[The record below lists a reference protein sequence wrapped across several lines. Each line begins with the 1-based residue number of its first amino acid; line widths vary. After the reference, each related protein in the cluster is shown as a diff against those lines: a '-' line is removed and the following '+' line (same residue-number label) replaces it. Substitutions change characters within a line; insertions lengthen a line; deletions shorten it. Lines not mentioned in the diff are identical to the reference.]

1 MRDGCAFTAAT
12 SHSCRFRKISVGGR
26 PTSDRSRPRS
36 QFAGPSQHLRDG
48 LALPEGRALQAAAE
62 DERGGRE
69 GGGHP
74 HRGAPPEANH
84 AQCRRRGHAAQCD
97 AWVGRLRAREG
108 DRRSG
113 KICSDQSRRSRE
125 IRKSHR
131 SADRRLAAQP
141 AVGRALGDRR
151 GAGARDPEGARERVH
166 HRAREGGGEPAGR
179 LGRRA
184 GGPRGVGDHRRHR
197 RRRDGARRRDD
208 AGGGGVAAVHRD
220 RAEAAGDVRAQVHA
234 AAPVAEEGDEEA
246 PAAPRRRRV
255 RLLPRRQVCRAQ
267 FCAIR
272 RAIL

>member
-1 MRDGCAFTAAT
+1 MC
-12 SHSCRFRKISVGGR
+12 GR
-26 PTSDRSRPRS
+26 PTSDRSRPT

-48 LALPEGRALQAAAE
+48 LALPEGRALQAAAQ

-84 AQCRRRGHAAQCD
+84 AQCRRRGHGAQRNSRP
-97 AWVGRLRAREG
+97 GRFCAREG
-108 DRRSG
+108 DG
-113 KICSDQSRRSRE
+113 GPGEICSDQSRRSRE

-166 HRAREGGGEPAGR
+166 HRPREGGGEPAGR

-197 RRRDGARRRDD
+197 RRRDGARRQGDD

-255 RLLPRRQVCRAQ
+255 RLVPGRQVCRAQ